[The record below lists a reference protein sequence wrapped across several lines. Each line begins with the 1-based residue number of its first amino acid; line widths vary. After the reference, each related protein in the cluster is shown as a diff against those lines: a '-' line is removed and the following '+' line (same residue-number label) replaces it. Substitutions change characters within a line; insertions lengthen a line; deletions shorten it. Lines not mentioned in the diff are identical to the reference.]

1 MWKDEI
7 VEETRQKCEAYAAR
21 FNYDLNAMYRDLK
34 EQEQQGQRATV
45 SLSPKQPLR
54 LTISKPVKTVAA

>member
-7 VEETRQKCEAYAAR
+7 VEETRQKREAYAAQ
-21 FNYDLNAMYRDLK
+21 FNYDLDAMYRDLK
-34 EQEQQGQRATV
+34 EQEQQGRRTTV

-54 LTISKPVKTVAA
+54 LEIARPVKAAT